1 MSRYISGAAL
11 IVLVAMVILATL
23 SVGGPVNACS
33 GPSVYANVTP
43 NEVNINDSVTVTGH
57 IFPEN
62 QNASVRVTFVRSD
75 LSYIDVYTTTNSTGN
90 FNVTLKLG
98 SYGIWTIYVIHDAIN
113 DRLTV
118 DVVSP
123 SNVSPSPVPYFLF
136 YPAQTPSLPIIG
148 GALAII
154 IGGALAVGKIVRD
167 KKIKITSARVFVQI
181 SSLFFIFLGVFINYN
196 GLPILPYAPLS
207 GHDFLIGTNIAGAS
221 TPDGL
226 SVPTFGCYYACGR
239 TVTCALWQIQAY
251 IYPFWNAGH
260 GWGVEYVLPGIER
273 LAIVFGL
280 VALMSIILG
289 RIFCGWVCPFGL
301 YLDFMSWIRKTF
313 KIKHQSLSEKTN
325 EKIRQLRYIIIATI
339 IILCFILGS
348 QAITGTLVVPGT
360 QPGGYTY
367 TYFSSPF
374 CQVCPMK
381 PLCVMIE
388 TAIGP
393 MRPAQIFSTTTG
405 QFLQLGYYVTS
416 LNLLALGI
424 VTAAAFVFRRS
435 WCRICPLGG
444 LITVFSTFPPFKY
457 VSVTRLEKTETKCTK
472 CGVCKRVCPTQVTR
486 VYKEKGGNVN
496 DSACIMC
503 LRCVEMCP
511 EKRCLKVNV
520 AGKTV
525 FESRNWLE

>member
-1 MSRYISGAAL
+1 M
-11 IVLVAMVILATL
+11 T
-23 SVGGPVNACS
+23 
-33 GPSVYANVTP
+33 
-43 NEVNINDSVTVTGH
+43 E
-57 IFPEN
+57 
-62 QNASVRVTFVRSD
+62 
-75 LSYIDVYTTTNSTGN
+75 
-90 FNVTLKLG
+90 
-98 SYGIWTIYVIHDAIN
+98 HD
-113 DRLTV
+113 
-118 DVVSP
+118 
-123 SNVSPSPVPYFLF
+123 Y
-136 YPAQTPSLPIIG
+136 
-148 GALAII
+148 
-154 IGGALAVGKIVRD
+154 
-167 KKIKITSARVFVQI
+167 
-181 SSLFFIFLGVFINYN
+181 
-196 GLPILPYAPLS
+196 
-207 GHDFLIGTNIAGAS
+207 LIGTNLAGVS
-221 TPDGL
+221 NPDGL

-251 IYPFWNAGH
+251 IFPFWNSGH
-260 GWGVEYVLPGIER
+260 GWDVNYVLPGIER

-280 VALMSIILG
+280 VILMSLILG
-289 RIFCGWVCPFGL
+289 RIFCGWACPFGL
-301 YLDFMSWIRKTF
+301 YLDFISWIRKTF
-313 KIKHQSLSEKTN
+313 RFHHKDLSEKTS
-325 EKIRQLRYIIIATI
+325 EKIRQLRYVIIAA
-339 IILCFILGS
+339 ILIVSFILGS
-348 QAITGTLVVPGT
+348 EAITGTLVVPGT

-388 TAIGP
+388 TLLGP

-416 LNLLALGI
+416 LNLLVLGI

-444 LITVFSTFPPFKY
+444 LIALFSTFPPFKY
-457 VSVTRLEKTETKCTK
+457 ISVTRLEKTETKCTK
-472 CGVCKRVCPTQVTR
+472 CGICKRVCPTQVTK

-511 EKRCLKVNV
+511 EKSCLKVKM